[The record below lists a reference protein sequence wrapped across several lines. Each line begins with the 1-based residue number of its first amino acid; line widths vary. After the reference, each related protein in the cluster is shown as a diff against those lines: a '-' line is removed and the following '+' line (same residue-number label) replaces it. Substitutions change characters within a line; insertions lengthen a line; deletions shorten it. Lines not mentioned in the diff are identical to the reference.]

1 MSLLLLFGGARAPA
15 APTVYGTVAV
25 AVLAPRVS
33 LALFAPTVTLAT
45 LAPTVSI
52 EVEPTMTIYVTQT
65 RIRTRATFQDIAGA
79 DTNPTT
85 VVCTVKAPDGTTS
98 TPSVT
103 RTATGVYV
111 ADVTL
116 SSAGSW
122 RIEWQ
127 GTGALVAAGDTVIE
141 ARNSWVDTA

>member
-15 APTVYGTVAV
+15 APAVYGTATV
-25 AVLAPRVS
+25 AVLAPRVTF
-33 LALFAPTVTLAT
+33 ALFAPSVTLAT
-45 LAPTVSI
+45 LAPTLTI
-52 EVEPTMTIYVTQT
+52 EVEPAMTVYVVQT
-65 RIRTRATFQDIAGA
+65 RIRTRATFQDIAGT

-85 VVCTVKAPDGTTS
+85 VVCTVRAPDGTTS

-103 RTATGVYV
+103 RTATGVYI

-116 SSAGSW
+116 SAAGSW

-127 GTGALVAAGDTVIE
+127 GTGALIAAGDTIVE
-141 ARNSWVDTA
+141 ARESWVDTA